1 MRSHKTFNSPILTQ
15 TGTKDYTAYLAML
28 DALHFRES
36 IGGDAAIMPY
46 IRSLAWQGGQILS
59 KAFGNTITM
68 ASQDMTSGM
77 VDVQLPTWANETLLA
92 NLTMDLAAR
101 RNTFVYELCCFWTC
115 IKPLFLLFFLLFF
128 SSSSSS
134 SFLCSSCLFDLF
146 WQSEL
151 PLHSPRRY

>member
-1 MRSHKTFNSPILTQ
+1 MS
-15 TGTKDYTAYLAML
+15 

-77 VDVQLPTWANETLLA
+77 VDVQLPTWANATLLA
-92 NLTMDLAAR
+92 NLTTDLVAR
-101 RNTFVYELCCFWTC
+101 RNTFVYELCLWTSSASS
-115 IKPLFLLFFLLFF
+115 FLLFVFCL
-128 SSSSSS
+128 
-134 SFLCSSCLFDLF
+134 SCLVDLYV
-146 WQSEL
+146 QCKL
-151 PLHSPRRY
+151 PLHTPRRYQLGMVVPHRGPNLPGQKLLS